1 MTTCELKLVTLV
13 PLLNPKAAIPNNIF
27 FGRRVGPA
35 RILIGRKTV
44 RLGPRL
50 IPLRLATAMVEHPV
64 IAAPVLKPTW
74 ARHAE
79 AMPVMARPTTREG
92 AR

>member
-1 MTTCELKLVTLV
+1 
-13 PLLNPKAAIPNNIF
+13 
-27 FGRRVGPA
+27 
-35 RILIGRKTV
+35 
-44 RLGPRL
+44 
-50 IPLRLATAMVEHPV
+50 MVEHPV

-92 AR
+92 GRRPVGFDHLVTRPADH